1 MVSFVVFW
9 IFLLKDG
16 TTLLLL
22 FDSDDDDAVKV
33 DDDDFAFFF
42 FFLKLGTIFFC
53 DTALEMNDSLDT

>member
-22 FDSDDDDAVKV
+22 FDSDDDAPVKA
-33 DDDDFAFFF
+33 DDDDFAFF

-53 DTALEMNDSLDT
+53 DTALEMNDSLDS